1 LKRTAATRRVS
12 RQRGSG
18 AVFRFIGEFLGK
30 LWRFSNFWR
39 VSPIGEARI
48 GSPLAG
54 GLLFLVLLFGVIGLI
69 LTVLGLIFGFTLA
82 DVDVFLDRQGGWMDF
97 VGTILIQK
105 VLMAIVLLFCVLMA
119 GTLLFFRDSESPS
132 WLKTIGILLLCL
144 FVGYCSTVNMIA
156 PLDTRDPAPAAS
168 YYDSKP

>member
-1 LKRTAATRRVS
+1 MAANDP
-12 RQRGSG
+12 RGG
-18 AVFRFIGEFLGK
+18 RGVFRFIGDYLAR
-30 LWRFSNFWR
+30 LWRFANFWR
-39 VSPIGEARI
+39 VSPIGQARI

-54 GLLFLVLLFGVIGLI
+54 GLLFLVLLFLTIGAI
-69 LTVLGLIFGFTLA
+69 LTVLGAVFGFTLD
-82 DVDVFLDRQGGWMDF
+82 DVDVWLDRQGGWMDF

-105 VLMAIVLLFCVLMA
+105 VLMAVILLFCVLLA
-119 GTLLFFRDSESPS
+119 GTLLFFRDSESPG

-168 YYDSKP
+168 QAGGKPAP